1 MTMPETF
8 TWRPDSRAAAD
19 FQQRTR
25 SAKFGD
31 GYAQEA
37 GDGLNSETQ
46 DWPLTFTGSKAR
58 IVEIL
63 NFLRARKG
71 YQSFYW
77 TTPFGEQLLFKCK
90 GYKPENVGGMT
101 WRLSATFEQH
111 FQP

>member
-1 MTMPETF
+1 MPEIF
-8 TWRPDSRAAAD
+8 TWRPDSRAAPD

-37 GDGLNSETQ
+37 ADGLNTETQ

-63 NFLRARKG
+63 NFLRARQG

-77 TTPFGEQLLFKCK
+77 NTPFGEQLLFKCK
-90 GYKPENVGGMT
+90 SYKPAHVGGT
-101 WRLSATFEQH
+101 AWQLTATFEQS